1 MINANAN
8 ANGNAI
14 AARFPLPA
22 VRTAVSGKLVLAA
35 ALVGLADWLFF
46 RHPVGISA
54 AVFLVFVAVGV
65 LAANP
70 ARATRRE
77 LMAGARLLLAA
88 LLPLVEE
95 AGPLSLLFAAS
106 SIALF
111 GLIVAARPSGPWHEK
126 LAEAWRLLLAG
137 PFRLPGD
144 LVHAR
149 RAALRRGAPPF
160 AVSGLGAW
168 LVPLGFTAVFV
179 GLFAAANPLIEGWLS
194 GISLARTS
202 AIVDG
207 WRLLFWAAAL
217 LAVWPFV
224 HLRAIRRVK
233 MPALALESEVVPPE
247 VSRVIFGAEAI
258 LRSLILFNLIFAVQT
273 VMDMAYLWGGVA
285 LPAGMTYA
293 AYAHRG
299 AYPLIVTALL
309 AAAFVLAAMRPGGA
323 AQQSRPLRIFVFLW
337 IGQNV
342 LLVLSSILRLDLYV
356 AIYSLTYWRIA
367 AFIWMA
373 LVACGLVLIVA
384 RIVLGRSN
392 NWLISA
398 NAVAL
403 ALTLYACSFVDFPLL
418 IGGFNVAHR
427 QEAAAKGAALDLGYL
442 GSLGAQAIPAM
453 DVILHEGPSPATVG
467 LARTRE
473 SLALAH
479 RTRMRDWRAWGFRD
493 WRLKRYLKAQ
503 AALKAAAAGASGD
516 SAAP

>member
-1 MINANAN
+1 MTNANL
-8 ANGNAI
+8 
-14 AARFPLPA
+14 AAAPYPLPV
-22 VRTAVSGKLVLAA
+22 VRTGLSGKLLLAA

-54 AVFLVFVAVGV
+54 AVFLVFVALGI

-77 LMAGARLLLAA
+77 LMAGAGLLLAA

-95 AGPLSLLFAAS
+95 AGPLSLLFAATG
-106 SIALF
+106 IALF
-111 GLIVAARPSGPWHEK
+111 GLMIAARLSGPWHEK
-126 LAEAWRLLLAG
+126 LAEAWRLILAG

-160 AVSGLGAW
+160 AVSSLGAW
-168 LVPLGFTAVFV
+168 LVPLGLAAVFV
-179 GLFAAANPLIEGWLS
+179 GLFAAANPLIEGWFS
-194 GISLARTS
+194 GISLGRTLGLL
-202 AIVDG
+202 DG

-224 HLRAIRRVK
+224 HLRAVRRAK
-233 MPALALESEVVPPE
+233 MPPLVLEGEIVPPE
-247 VSRVIFGAEAI
+247 VSRVIFGEAAI
-258 LRSLILFNLIFAVQT
+258 LRSLVLFNLIFAVQT
-273 VMDMAYLWGGVA
+273 AMDMAYLWGGAA

-323 AQQSRPLRIFVFLW
+323 AERSRPLRILVFLW

-342 LLVLSSILRLDLYV
+342 ALVLSSILRLDLYV

-367 AFIWMA
+367 AFVWMA

-384 RIVLGRSN
+384 RILLGRSN
-392 NWLISA
+392 RWLVSA
-398 NAVAL
+398 NAAAL
-403 ALTLYACSFVDFPLL
+403 ALTLYACSFVNFPLL
-418 IGGFNVAHR
+418 IGSFNVAHR
-427 QEAAAKGAALDLGYL
+427 QEAALRGAMLDLCYL

-453 DVILHEGPSPATVG
+453 DVIIDEIPTSATAALITRREALAAVH
-467 LARTRE
+467 LAR
-473 SLALAH
+473 
-479 RTRMRDWRAWGFRD
+479 MKDWRAWGFRD
-493 WRLKRYLKAQ
+493 WRLKRYLKAH
-503 AALKAAAAGASGD
+503 AAPKAAAAGAS
-516 SAAP
+516 AASVAP